1 MWAPGICRQAG
12 GTPTGPRQL
21 GTQKRC
27 EEQARARGLSPR
39 PLVKGPLRAES
50 SWEPP
55 LSKQLQKRLAARGTS
70 LQLSASQAEPA
81 FSGAP
86 PPGAHH
92 PLSFSGFTT

>member
-55 LSKQLQKRLAARGTS
+55 LSKQLQKRL
-70 LQLSASQAEPA
+70 SASQAEPA